1 MSLRKTMVVAGIIL
15 IPLALASMAA
25 ATRYLPGTAD
35 LGEVR
40 TRVTPV
46 LDDRLTEAGLTLGAP
61 IHIRVFKESS
71 ELELWVADGERYT
84 LFKTYPICSYSGEL
98 GPKRKE
104 GDLQSP
110 EGFYS
115 VPRSMLNPNSR
126 YHLSFNIGF
135 PNAFDRSHGRTG
147 SYLMVHGKCV
157 SIGCYAMTDEG
168 IEEIYLLT
176 EAALK
181 AGQDAVGVNIYP
193 FRMTDENMEAH
204 AESEWIEFW
213 QNLRTGYDLFEAD
226 RVPPQ
231 VGVLDK
237 RYVFETDLARVTLPS
252 ED

>member
-1 MSLRKTMVVAGIIL
+1 MGLRKTMVVAGIIL

-46 LDDRLTEAGLTLGAP
+46 LEDRLTEAGLTLGAP

-71 ELELWVADGERYT
+71 ELELWVADGEQYT

-115 VPRSMLNPNSR
+115 VPKSMLNPNSR

-193 FRMTDENMEAH
+193 FRMTDENFATH
-204 AESEWIEFW
+204 ADSEWIEFW
-213 QNLRTGYDLFEAD
+213 QNLRIGHDLFEAERIPP
-226 RVPPQ
+226 RVD
-231 VGVLDK
+231 VADG
-237 RYVFETDLARVTLPS
+237 RYTFVDG
-252 ED
+252 